1 MTLYDYY
8 RSTACYRVRIA
19 LEYKGISYE
28 KTPVHL
34 VNHGGEQRHP
44 DYLALNPQGLV
55 PALEVNGAI
64 LTQSIAI
71 IEYLD
76 DIYPEK
82 PLLPKDPI
90 ARAHV
95 KSLALLI
102 ACDIHPLNNLRVLQ
116 QLKQDFQA
124 TEEQTTRW
132 YHHWLK
138 TGFDAF
144 ESRLQTLPR
153 CMDVCFGDSVSLAD
167 LCLIP
172 QVYNAERFHFSM
184 ENYPLI
190 QRIYAYCLQLSA
202 FSRAFPESQGRL

>member
-1 MTLYDYY
+1 MKLYDYY

-19 LEYKGISYE
+19 LEFKGISY
-28 KTPVHL
+28 KKIPIHL
-34 VNHGGEQRHP
+34 VNHGGEQHHP

-55 PALEVNGAI
+55 PALEVDGTI

-76 DIYPEK
+76 ELYPNK
-82 PLLPKDPI
+82 PLLPKDPV

-116 QLKQDFQA
+116 QLKQDFEA
-124 TEEQTTRW
+124 TDDQTSRW

-144 ESRLQTLPR
+144 EARLQMLPR
-153 CMDVCFGDSVSLAD
+153 SMDVCFGDHVSLAD

-172 QVYNAERFHFSM
+172 QIYNAKRFHFPM
-184 ENYPLI
+184 EHYPLM
-190 QRIYAYCLQLSA
+190 QRINHHCLHLSA
-202 FSRAFPESQGRL
+202 FNKACPETQ